1 MNLPAERAEEKL
13 MTRLGQVGWL
23 TASLM
28 VMALAGCATTRH
40 GGLDS
45 SADRLDRN
53 AQDFAQDSRDAPRG
67 YDESTSYTED
77 ARDFADRAHEFR
89 RTVQGRDSEDG
100 DSTDRDVKAAFDEL
114 SRSYH
119 ALRDDVER
127 SGSPDARR
135 DMQPVTQAYLDVED
149 NMGGAQAPSRYSDE
163 DDRNPG

>member
-1 MNLPAERAEEKL
+1 M
-13 MTRLGQVGWL
+13 MTAAKAGWL

-28 VMALAGCATTRH
+28 AVALTGCATTPH
-40 GGLDS
+40 GGLDR

-53 AQDFAQDSRDAPRG
+53 AQAFAQDADQAPHG
-67 YDESTSYTED
+67 YSENTGYTED

-89 RTVQGRDSEDG
+89 RAVEENGADN
-100 DSTDRDVKAAFDEL
+100 RDVRASFDDL

-127 SGSPDARR
+127 SGDEEARR

-149 NMGGAQAPSRYSDE
+149 DMGGAGSRYSDA
-163 DDRNPG
+163 DDRGPG

>member
-1 MNLPAERAEEKL
+1 MMIARRA
-13 MTRLGQVGWL
+13 GWL

-28 VMALAGCATTRH
+28 AVALVGCATGRH
-40 GGLDS
+40 GGLHS

-53 AQDFAQDSRDAPRG
+53 AQAFAQDAQEAPRG
-67 YDESTSYTED
+67 YNENASYTED

-89 RTVQGRDSEDG
+89 RTVEDEEGG
-100 DSTDRDVKAAFDEL
+100 DSSGADSRDVKASFDAL

-127 SGSPDARR
+127 SGDGNARH

-149 NMGGAQAPSRYSDE
+149 DMGGAGPSRYSESDY
-163 DDRNPG
+163 DRGPG

>member
-1 MNLPAERAEEKL
+1 MMNPGKA
-13 MTRLGQVGWL
+13 GWL

-28 VMALAGCATTRH
+28 AVAVAGCATTRH

-53 AQDFAQDSRDAPRG
+53 AQAFAQDSEEAPRG
-67 YDESTSYTED
+67 YSENTAYTED
-77 ARDFADRAHEFR
+77 AKDFADRAHEFR
-89 RTVQGRDSEDG
+89 RTVEDRDAG
-100 DSTDRDVKAAFDEL
+100 DRDVKSSFDEL

-127 SGSPDARR
+127 SGDPTARR

-149 NMGGAQAPSRYSDE
+149 NMGGAQAPSRYSDA
-163 DDRNPG
+163 DDRGPG

>member
-1 MNLPAERAEEKL
+1 MTIAARA
-13 MTRLGQVGWL
+13 GWL

-28 VMALAGCATTRH
+28 AVALAGCATTH

-53 AQDFAQDSRDAPRG
+53 AQAFAQDADEAPHG
-67 YDESTSYTED
+67 YAENTGYTAD

-89 RTVQGRDSEDG
+89 RTVEDHSG
-100 DSTDRDVKAAFDEL
+100 DNRDVQDSFDEL

-127 SGSPDARR
+127 SGDREARH
-135 DMQPVTQAYLDVED
+135 DLQPVTQAYLDVED
-149 NMGGAQAPSRYSDE
+149 NMGGAHPSRYSRE
-163 DDRNPG
+163 DYDRGPG

>member
-1 MNLPAERAEEKL
+1 
-13 MTRLGQVGWL
+13 MTLSGKAGWL

-28 VMALAGCATTRH
+28 VIALAGCATTRH

-53 AQDFAQDSRDAPRG
+53 AQDFAQDSTEAPRG
-67 YDESTSYTED
+67 YDENTGYTDD

-89 RTVQGRDSEDG
+89 RTVEDRE
-100 DSTDRDVKAAFDEL
+100 DADTSDRDVKTAFDEL

-119 ALRDDVER
+119 ALRDDVQR
-127 SGSPDARR
+127 SGNPDARR

-149 NMGGAQAPSRYSDE
+149 N
-163 DDRNPG
+163 

>member
-1 MNLPAERAEEKL
+1 MSWPERAEEKL
-13 MTRLGQVGWL
+13 MITAAKAVWL

-28 VMALAGCATTRH
+28 TIALAGCATTRH

-53 AQDFAQDSRDAPRG
+53 AQAFAQDSEEAPRG
-67 YDESTSYTED
+67 YSENTNYTED
-77 ARDFADRAHEFR
+77 ARDFAVRAHEFR
-89 RTVQGRDSEDG
+89 RTIEDTDSG
-100 DSTDRDVKAAFDEL
+100 DHAVKASFDDL

-127 SGSPDARR
+127 SGGPDTRR

-149 NMGGAQAPSRYSDE
+149 NMGGAPPSRYSDA
-163 DDRNPG
+163 DSPR

>member
-1 MNLPAERAEEKL
+1 M
-13 MTRLGQVGWL
+13 RLSATAGWL

-28 VMALAGCATTRH
+28 VIVLGGCATTRH

-53 AQDFAQDSRDAPRG
+53 AQDFAQDSTEAPRG
-67 YDESTSYTED
+67 YDENTSYTED

-89 RTVQGRDSEDG
+89 RTVEDRDAE
-100 DSTDRDVKAAFDEL
+100 DRDVKASFDEL

-127 SGSPDARR
+127 SGNPDARR